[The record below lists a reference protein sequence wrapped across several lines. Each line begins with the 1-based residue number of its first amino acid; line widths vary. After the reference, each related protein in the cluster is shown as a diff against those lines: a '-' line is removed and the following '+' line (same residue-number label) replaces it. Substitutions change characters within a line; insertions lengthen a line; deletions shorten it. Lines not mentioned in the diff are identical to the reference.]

1 MAMAPASG
9 LGPFSIRYPATAT
22 VYCALGLAR
31 TALIAMHWRSH
42 VWRLQAAANAR

>member
-1 MAMAPASG
+1 MASG
-9 LGPFSIRYPATAT
+9 LGPFRIRYPAAAI
-22 VYCALGLAR
+22 VYCALGLAG

>member
-1 MAMAPASG
+1 MAP
-9 LGPFSIRYPATAT
+9 
-22 VYCALGLAR
+22 GLAG